1 MSIVSLL
8 DSRIHF
14 SDLRGHLDILHENS
28 KVSLKRSFSK
38 KNVFRGMHW
47 QKSPFFQTKIIRVI
61 DGSVIDFVV
70 DMDAAEKEI
79 IFKELKPESDWHV
92 IKSNFAHG
100 FYALE
105 DTYFEYFCVGEYS
118 EDNELSFS
126 ILDFLSKEL
135 NIHNPMLSMKD
146 LNNPNLKEI

>member
-1 MSIVSLL
+1 MSIVSLHEA
-8 DSRIHF
+8 RINF
-14 SDLRGHLDILHENS
+14 SDIRGHMDILHENS

-47 QKSPFFQTKIIRVI
+47 QKFPFFQTKIIRVL
-61 DGSVIDFVV
+61 DGSVIDFIV
-70 DMDAAEKEI
+70 DMNAAEKKI
-79 IFKELKPESDWHV
+79 IFKELNPESDWH
-92 IKSNFAHG
+92 IIESNFAHG

-105 DTYFEYFCVGEYS
+105 DTHFEYFCVGEYS

-135 NIHNPMLSMKD
+135 DINNPILSMKD
-146 LNNPNLKEI
+146 LNSPDLKEI